1 VNVAARIAATCVSCL
16 LCVRAARAQTADDV
30 PDAGADG
37 GAPIPAEAP
46 APPPAV
52 LAPPPALPPGP
63 AIELPPETPA
73 PSRPSVSL
81 RSAAADSDGDRPM
94 TIIGGYGQLDLK
106 YRRLGFGNDFDGRA
120 NVRRIVLLVD
130 HAWSERIHSYVE
142 LEWENAVT
150 CGAACQG
157 IAEVEQAFID
167 AALIGPALH
176 ARVGL
181 MLVPMGIINRW
192 HEPPVFFGVDRPGFD
207 QSVIPTTWRE
217 LGAGLA
223 GRVAER
229 WRWEA
234 YVMTAVD
241 PTRLGPDGFIGGRG
255 LGMLQPARAAAVVG
269 RVEYSPWLGT
279 IIGLAGYASDM
290 APNAQFF
297 DAAGQRIYPRFPLLG
312 WAADVRARR
321 AGFELRLVA
330 AQFFMPRSGALMDT
344 RRADGSFYYPDPAVT
359 GPVPNRTQGGYVE
372 LAYDVLRVLIP
383 RTAQQLLPFVRA
395 ESYNTQA
402 AVPDFYQPRGEFDV
416 NELTFGLSYLPM
428 PQVVG
433 KADVQLRDRR
443 YGLDELLI
451 NFGVG
456 WMF

>member
-1 VNVAARIAATCVSCL
+1 
-16 LCVRAARAQTADDV
+16 
-30 PDAGADG
+30 
-37 GAPIPAEAP
+37 
-46 APPPAV
+46 
-52 LAPPPALPPGP
+52 
-63 AIELPPETPA
+63 
-73 PSRPSVSL
+73 
-81 RSAAADSDGDRPM
+81 M

-167 AALIGPALH
+167 AALVGPALH

-297 DAAGQRIYPRFPLLG
+297 DAAGQRIHPHFPLLG

-321 AGFELRLVA
+321 AG
-330 AQFFMPRSGALMDT
+330 P
-344 RRADGSFYYPDPAVT
+344 
-359 GPVPNRTQGGYVE
+359 E
-372 LAYDVLRVLIP
+372 LAYDVLRVLMP
-383 RTAQQLLPFVRA
+383 GTAQQLLPFVRA